1 MQTPTESKSPSVGA
15 FLLHV
20 TLFVAFVMAFCWYAI
35 RLTEELQKGNSKWI
49 AGAIFMMAPVV
60 LYTAL
65 RLAHELYVLAC
76 RGEKDELERKRNSIR
91 YYGELASALALLGTI
106 FTLANAYLALDD
118 VDKQRQFNVLLNSY
132 RKLYPSLDRELC
144 SATHKENAEK
154 CERFMSSFNDLSKSL
169 IDRSPNDQIASGLQS
184 VRIDIFPLR
193 FISSPELKAKI
204 DSFDGEI
211 KVIEP
216 GNELEKYARV
226 IAVYSFVLLVASIAA
241 SCKFGVA
248 IYDARRRVIFSHAS
262 KKFVG

>member
-1 MQTPTESKSPSVGA
+1 MT
-15 FLLHV
+15 
-20 TLFVAFVMAFCWYAI
+20 FCWYAI

-65 RLAHELYVLAC
+65 RLAHGLYVLAS

-118 VDKQRQFNVLLNSY
+118 VDKQRQFNILLNSY

-144 SATHKENAEK
+144 SATHKENTEK
-154 CERFMSSFNDLSKSL
+154 CEKFISSFNDLSKSL
-169 IDRSPNDQIASGLQS
+169 IDRSPNDQIANGLQA

-193 FISSPELKAKI
+193 FISPPDLRSKI
-204 DSFDGEI
+204 DSFGEEI

-226 IAVYSFVLLVASIAA
+226 IVVYSFVLLVASIAA

-248 IYDARRRVIFSHAS
+248 IYDARRRVIFSEES
-262 KKFVG
+262 KILTNKERANRTSSLPLQAISETTVAGS